1 MYGTNR
7 TRVLRIEARRPPD
20 AAVVEDRSRWQDEP
34 ADADKVLARK
44 WRLTFLL
51 LFGAKNVG

>member
-1 MYGTNR
+1 
-7 TRVLRIEARRPPD
+7 VLRIEARRPPD

>member
-1 MYGTNR
+1 M
-7 TRVLRIEARRPPD
+7 LRG
-20 AAVVEDRSRWQDEP
+20 SWDEP

-51 LFGAKNVG
+51 LFGGKNVG